1 MKRVEIIKKLI
12 SEGFSEKTLVNFS
25 DSQLVKLSNKI
36 LGEGLQ
42 VKADDLK
49 KDPTLADKLKDKN
62 VTVVPEEVDV
72 EETEIPK
79 KEKKVKKSLDLTKLN
94 EFVESAVGKQFH
106 NMTTKSEIVSLIKE
120 RLNESSGEISE
131 KFKNKLPEFM
141 SFDSIVSAGEKEA
154 PEKDAPEVD
163 APPRENPDT
172 DRPELDPRRSPFR
185 NPNEEPAVDPNPKAK
200 IKKLKSKPMPM
211 AAAAE

>member
-1 MKRVEIIKKLI
+1 MKRVEIIKRLI

-25 DSQLVKLSNKI
+25 DNQLVKLSNKI

-42 VKADDLK
+42 VKADYLK
-49 KDPTLADKLKDKN
+49 KDPTLVDKLKDKN

-72 EETEIPK
+72 EETEKP
-79 KEKKVKKSLDLTKLN
+79 KKVKKSLDLTKLN
-94 EFVESAVGKQFH
+94 EFVETAVGKQFH

-120 RLNESSGEISE
+120 RLNESNTEISE
-131 KFKNKLPEFM
+131 KFKGKLPEFM
-141 SFDSIVSAGEKEA
+141 SFDNIVSAGEKEA

-163 APPRENPDT
+163 APPRENPGT
-172 DRPELDPRRSPFR
+172 DSPELDPRRSPFR

-200 IKKLKSKPMPM
+200 IKKLKSMPTPM